1 MLVAGVDERA
11 VEELFRALV
20 MIFKDH
26 HRLFLFGCG
35 GSASNASHIASEFVS
50 HWTGIKLPAL
60 ALTTD
65 PAVLTAIANDYG
77 FENVFCHQV
86 EALAQRG
93 DFVIGLSTNGVAPA
107 VEKGIQ
113 WAKDHGMVT
122 SAWTGSKGLK
132 FSRMS
137 DHPIVVDKE
146 WVGTIQERH
155 LELGHLLSDLVCNH
169 FLDRVKG

>member
-1 MLVAGVDERA
+1 MVSGVNDESVDA
-11 VEELFRALV
+11 LFQALV
-20 MIFKDH
+20 NTFNNRHK
-26 HRLFLFGCG
+26 LLLFGCG
-35 GSASNASHIASEFVS
+35 GSATTSSHIASEFVS

-77 FENVFCHQV
+77 FENVFCRQV

-93 DFVIGLSTNGVAPA
+93 DLVIGISTSGVAPA

-113 WAKDHGMVT
+113 WASDHGMLT

-132 FSRMS
+132 FSRTS
-137 DHPIVVDKE
+137 HFPIVVDKE

-155 LELGHLLSDLVCNH
+155 LELGHLLSDLVCKH
-169 FLDRVKG
+169 FLDRVKV